1 MATVHILKTRAK
13 SSFATFE
20 FASYNE
26 ARAYANKCAAL
37 TPSKPYKRVL
47 PAGAPVW
54 CVTLRQPRN
63 DRAEYVTF
71 RETPGYLGWPLA
83 A

>member
-13 SSFATFE
+13 
-20 FASYNE
+20 ASYSTFDFDTYNQANE
-26 ARAYANKCAAL
+26 YARKVAAL
-37 TPSKPYKRVL
+37 SPSKPYKRIQ
-47 PAGAPVW
+47 GATMPKW
-54 CVTLRQPRN
+54 CVTVRQPRN

-71 RETPGYLGWPLA
+71 KEVPGYLGWPVA